1 MKKKLFVCDDLNA
14 ICNLILQ
21 LQVWMKLKKEKRK
34 KKWLHELYL
43 WGKLLSRDREF
54 FNSPLPCVWREL
66 LGCS

>member
-34 KKWLHELYL
+34 KK
-43 WGKLLSRDREF
+43 
-54 FNSPLPCVWREL
+54 VVA
-66 LGCS
+66 